1 MSNLEIETDLWSK
14 NINNICGI
22 DEVGRGCLAGPV
34 YSAAVVLDQNTN
46 FEYKDFNQIND
57 SKKLSEKKR
66 EKLFDYIIDISKFG
80 IGICTV
86 EEIDHLGIQEAVKVS
101 MKRAVESLEIQPDHL
116 LIDNMKLE
124 LDIPQTSIIKG
135 DQISKSISSA
145 SIIAKVSR
153 DNLMKNQIS
162 NNYPMYKF
170 EKNKGYGTKEHMDAI
185 KTFGI
190 TKQHRKSFEPIKSMI
205 ENNHEAN

>member
-34 YSAAVVLDQNTN
+34 YSAAVILDQNTN
-46 FEYKDFNQIND
+46 FESKDFNQIND

-116 LIDNMKLE
+116 LIDNMKLD

-162 NNYPMYKF
+162 NNFPMYKF

>member
-14 NINNICGI
+14 NIINICGI

-34 YSAAVVLDQNTN
+34 YSAAVVLDQKTN
-46 FEYKDFNQIND
+46 FGSKDFNQIND

-101 MKRAVESLEIQPDHL
+101 MIRAVESLEIQPDHL

>member
-14 NINNICGI
+14 NIINICGI

-34 YSAAVVLDQNTN
+34 YSAAVVLDQKTN
-46 FEYKDFNQIND
+46 FGSKDFNQIND

-101 MKRAVESLEIQPDHL
+101 MIRAVESLEIQPDHL
-116 LIDNMKLE
+116 LIDNMKLD

-162 NNYPMYKF
+162 NNFPMYKF

>member
-14 NINNICGI
+14 NIINICGI

-34 YSAAVVLDQNTN
+34 YSAAVVLDQKTN
-46 FEYKDFNQIND
+46 FGSKDFNQIND

-86 EEIDHLGIQEAVKVS
+86 EEIDHLGIQQAVKVS
-101 MKRAVESLEIQPDHL
+101 MIRAVKSLEIQPDHL
-116 LIDNMKLE
+116 LIDNMKLD

>member
-116 LIDNMKLE
+116 LIDNMKLD

-185 KTFGI
+185 KNFGI

-205 ENNHEAN
+205 ENNHETN

>member
-34 YSAAVVLDQNTN
+34 YSAAVVLDQKTN
-46 FEYKDFNQIND
+46 FGSKDFNQIND

-86 EEIDHLGIQEAVKVS
+86 EEIDHLGIQQAVKVS
-101 MKRAVESLEIQPDHL
+101 MIRAVESLEIQPDHL

>member
-34 YSAAVVLDQNTN
+34 YSAAVVLDQKTN
-46 FEYKDFNQIND
+46 FGSKDFNQIND

-86 EEIDHLGIQEAVKVS
+86 EEIDHLGIQQAVKVS
-101 MKRAVESLEIQPDHL
+101 MIRAVESLEIQPDHL
-116 LIDNMKLE
+116 LIDNMKLD

-162 NNYPMYKF
+162 NNFPMYKF

>member
-46 FEYKDFNQIND
+46 FESKDFNQIND

-101 MKRAVESLEIQPDHL
+101 MIRAVESLEIQPDHL

>member
-1 MSNLEIETDLWSK
+1 MSNLEIETNLWAK
-14 NINNICGI
+14 NIKNICGI

-34 YSAAVVLDQNTN
+34 YSAAVVLNQNTN
-46 FEYKDFNQIND
+46 FESKDFNQIND

-86 EEIDHLGIQEAVKVS
+86 EEIDHLGIQEAVKLS
-101 MKRAVESLEIQPDHL
+101 MIRAVESLEIQPNHL
-116 LIDNMKLE
+116 LIDNMKLD

-162 NNYPMYKF
+162 NDYPIYKF

-185 KTFGI
+185 RTFGI
-190 TKQHRKSFEPIKSMI
+190 TRQHRKSFEPIKSMI

>member
-34 YSAAVVLDQNTN
+34 YSAAVVLNQITN
-46 FEYKDFNQIND
+46 FDSKDFNQIND

-86 EEIDHLGIQEAVKVS
+86 EEIDHLGIQQAVKVS
-101 MKRAVESLEIQPDHL
+101 MIRAVESLEIQPDHL

-162 NNYPMYKF
+162 NNFPMYKF
-170 EKNKGYGTKEHMDAI
+170 EKNKGYGTKEHLDAI

>member
-14 NINNICGI
+14 NIINICGI

-34 YSAAVVLDQNTN
+34 YSAAVVLDQKTN
-46 FEYKDFNQIND
+46 FGSKDFNQIND

-101 MKRAVESLEIQPDHL
+101 MIRAVESLEIQPDHL
-116 LIDNMKLE
+116 LIDNMKLD

>member
-1 MSNLEIETDLWSK
+1 MSNLEIETNLWSK

-34 YSAAVVLDQNTN
+34 YSAAVVLNQITN
-46 FEYKDFNQIND
+46 FDSKDFNQIND

-86 EEIDHLGIQEAVKVS
+86 EEIDHLGIQQAVKVS
-101 MKRAVESLEIQPDHL
+101 MIRAVESLEIQPDHL
-116 LIDNMKLE
+116 LIDNMKLD

-162 NNYPMYKF
+162 NNFPMYKF
-170 EKNKGYGTKEHMDAI
+170 EKNKGYGTKEHLDAI

-205 ENNHEAN
+205 KNNHEAN

>member
-34 YSAAVVLDQNTN
+34 YSGAVVLDQNTN
-46 FEYKDFNQIND
+46 FESKDFNQIND

-86 EEIDHLGIQEAVKVS
+86 EEIDHLGIQQAVKVS
-101 MKRAVESLEIQPDHL
+101 MIRAVESLEIQPDHL

>member
-1 MSNLEIETDLWSK
+1 MSNLEIETNLWAK
-14 NINNICGI
+14 NVKNICGI

-46 FEYKDFNQIND
+46 FESKDFNQIND

-86 EEIDHLGIQEAVKVS
+86 EEIDHLGIQEAVKLS
-101 MKRAVESLEIQPDHL
+101 MIRAVESLEIQPNHL
-116 LIDNMKLE
+116 LIDNMKLD

-162 NNYPMYKF
+162 NDYPIYKF

-185 KTFGI
+185 RTFGI
-190 TKQHRKSFEPIKSMI
+190 TRQHRKSFEPIKSMI

>member
-1 MSNLEIETDLWSK
+1 MSNLDIETDLWSN

-46 FEYKDFNQIND
+46 FKSKDFNQIND

-86 EEIDHLGIQEAVKVS
+86 EEIDHLGIQQAVKVS
-101 MKRAVESLEIQPDHL
+101 MIRAVESLEIQPDHL
-116 LIDNMKLE
+116 LIDNMKLDLE
-124 LDIPQTSIIKG
+124 IPQTSIIKG

-185 KTFGI
+185 KNFGI

-205 ENNHEAN
+205 ENNHETN

>member
-34 YSAAVVLDQNTN
+34 YSGAVVLDQNTN
-46 FEYKDFNQIND
+46 FESKDFSQIND

-116 LIDNMKLE
+116 LIDNMKLD

-162 NNYPMYKF
+162 NNYPCLLYTSPSPRDR
-170 EKNKGYGTKEHMDAI
+170 G
-185 KTFGI
+185 
-190 TKQHRKSFEPIKSMI
+190 
-205 ENNHEAN
+205 

>member
-22 DEVGRGCLAGPV
+22 DEAGRGCLAGPV

-46 FEYKDFNQIND
+46 FESKDFNQIND

-86 EEIDHLGIQEAVKVS
+86 EEIDHLGIQQAVKVS
-101 MKRAVESLEIQPDHL
+101 MIRAVESLEIQPDHL
-116 LIDNMKLE
+116 LIDNMKLD

>member
-86 EEIDHLGIQEAVKVS
+86 EEIDHLGIQQAVKVS
-101 MKRAVESLEIQPDHL
+101 MIRAVESLEIQPDHL
-116 LIDNMKLE
+116 LIDNMKLD

-162 NNYPMYKF
+162 NDYPIYKF

-185 KTFGI
+185 RTFGI
-190 TKQHRKSFEPIKSMI
+190 TRQHRKSFEPIKSMI

>member
-14 NINNICGI
+14 NIINICGI

-46 FEYKDFNQIND
+46 FESKDFKQIND

-86 EEIDHLGIQEAVKVS
+86 EEIDHLGIQQAVKVS
-101 MKRAVESLEIQPDHL
+101 MIRAVESLEIQPDHL
-116 LIDNMKLE
+116 LIDNMKLD

>member
-116 LIDNMKLE
+116 LIDNMKLD

-205 ENNHEAN
+205 ENNHEGN

>member
-101 MKRAVESLEIQPDHL
+101 MIRAVESLEIQPDHL
-116 LIDNMKLE
+116 LIDNMKLD

-205 ENNHEAN
+205 ENNHETN

>member
-1 MSNLEIETDLWSK
+1 MSNLDIETDLWSN

-46 FEYKDFNQIND
+46 FKSKDFNQIND

-86 EEIDHLGIQEAVKVS
+86 EEIDHLGIQQAVKVS
-101 MKRAVESLEIQPDHL
+101 MIRAVESLEIQPDHL
-116 LIDNMKLE
+116 LIDNMKLD

>member
-34 YSAAVVLDQNTN
+34 YSAAVVLDQSTN

-101 MKRAVESLEIQPDHL
+101 MIRAVESLEIQPDHL

-153 DNLMKNQIS
+153 DNFMKNQIS

>member
-14 NINNICGI
+14 NIINICGI

-46 FEYKDFNQIND
+46 FESKDFNQIND
-57 SKKLSEKKR
+57 SKKLSENKR

-116 LIDNMKLE
+116 LIDNMKLD

>member
-34 YSAAVVLDQNTN
+34 YSAAVVLNQITN
-46 FEYKDFNQIND
+46 FDSKDFNQIND

-86 EEIDHLGIQEAVKVS
+86 EEIDHLGIQQAVKVS
-101 MKRAVESLEIQPDHL
+101 MIRAVESLEIQPDHL
-116 LIDNMKLE
+116 LIDNMKLD

-162 NNYPMYKF
+162 NNFPMYKF
-170 EKNKGYGTKEHMDAI
+170 EKNKGYGTKEHLDAI

-205 ENNHEAN
+205 KNNHEAN

>member
-34 YSAAVVLDQNTN
+34 YSGAVVLDQNTN
-46 FEYKDFNQIND
+46 FESKDFNQIND

-116 LIDNMKLE
+116 LIDNMKLD

-135 DQISKSISSA
+135 DQVSKSISSA

-205 ENNHEAN
+205 ENNHETN

>member
-14 NINNICGI
+14 NIINICGI

-34 YSAAVVLDQNTN
+34 YSAAVVLDQKTN
-46 FEYKDFNQIND
+46 FGSKDFNQIND

-66 EKLFDYIIDISKFG
+66 EKLFDYIIDISIFG

-86 EEIDHLGIQEAVKVS
+86 EEIDHLGIQQAVKVS
-101 MKRAVESLEIQPDHL
+101 MIRAVESLEIQPDHL
-116 LIDNMKLE
+116 LIDNMKLD

>member
-101 MKRAVESLEIQPDHL
+101 MIRAVESLEIQPDHL

-205 ENNHEAN
+205 ENNHETN

>member
-46 FEYKDFNQIND
+46 FESKDFKQIND
-57 SKKLSEKKR
+57 SKKLSENKR

-86 EEIDHLGIQEAVKVS
+86 EEIDHLGIQQAVKVS
-101 MKRAVESLEIQPDHL
+101 MIRAVESLEIQPDHL
-116 LIDNMKLE
+116 LIDNMKLD

-162 NNYPMYKF
+162 NNFPMYKF

>member
-14 NINNICGI
+14 NIINICGI

-34 YSAAVVLDQNTN
+34 YSAAVVLNKKTN
-46 FEYKDFNQIND
+46 FGSKDFNQIND

-86 EEIDHLGIQEAVKVS
+86 EEIDHLGIQQAVKVS
-101 MKRAVESLEIQPDHL
+101 MIRAVESLEIQPDHL
-116 LIDNMKLE
+116 LIDNMKLD

-162 NNYPMYKF
+162 NNFPMYKF

>member
-46 FEYKDFNQIND
+46 FESKDFSQIND

-86 EEIDHLGIQEAVKVS
+86 EEIDHLGIQQAVKVS
-101 MKRAVESLEIQPDHL
+101 MIRAVESLEIQPDHL
-116 LIDNMKLE
+116 LIDNMKLD

-162 NNYPMYKF
+162 NNFPMYKF

>member
-34 YSAAVVLDQNTN
+34 YSAAVVLDQKTN
-46 FEYKDFNQIND
+46 FGSKDFNQIND

-86 EEIDHLGIQEAVKVS
+86 EEIDHLGIQQAVKVS
-101 MKRAVESLEIQPDHL
+101 MIRAVESLEIQPDHL

-162 NNYPMYKF
+162 NNFPMYKF

-190 TKQHRKSFEPIKSMI
+190 TKEHRKSFEPIKSMI

>member
-46 FEYKDFNQIND
+46 FKSKDFNQIND

-86 EEIDHLGIQEAVKVS
+86 EEIDHLGIQQAVKVS
-101 MKRAVESLEIQPDHL
+101 MIRAVESLEIQPDHL
-116 LIDNMKLE
+116 LIDNMKLD

-162 NNYPMYKF
+162 NNFPMYKF

>member
-1 MSNLEIETDLWSK
+1 MSNLEIEIDLWSK

-34 YSAAVVLDQNTN
+34 YSAAVVLDQKTN
-46 FEYKDFNQIND
+46 FGSKDFNQIND

-86 EEIDHLGIQEAVKVS
+86 EEIDHLGIQQAVKVS
-101 MKRAVESLEIQPDHL
+101 MIRAVESLEIQPDHL
-116 LIDNMKLE
+116 LIDNMKLD

>member
-34 YSAAVVLDQNTN
+34 YSGAVVLDQNTN
-46 FEYKDFNQIND
+46 FESKDFNQIND

-101 MKRAVESLEIQPDHL
+101 MIRAVESLEIQPDHL

>member
-46 FEYKDFNQIND
+46 FEYKDFYQIND

-80 IGICTV
+80 IGICSV

-101 MKRAVESLEIQPDHL
+101 MIRAVESLEIQPDHL

>member
-1 MSNLEIETDLWSK
+1 MSNLEIETNLWAK
-14 NINNICGI
+14 NIKNICGI
-22 DEVGRGCLAGPV
+22 DEVGRGCLAGPL
-34 YSAAVVLDQNTN
+34 YSAAVVLNQNTN
-46 FEYKDFNQIND
+46 FESKDFNQIND

-86 EEIDHLGIQEAVKVS
+86 EEIDHLGIQEAVKLS
-101 MKRAVESLEIQPDHL
+101 MIRAVESLEIQPNHL
-116 LIDNMKLE
+116 LIDNMKLD

-162 NNYPMYKF
+162 NDYPIYKF